1 MRKTGCTYPPVLSA
15 KERERE
21 KERNTADEGAAP
33 LRYLVVVSYHRIE
46 RMKKN
51 VFFFCC
57 YYCVLSTADNA
68 FFFLIIIISQINIA
82 QIGLGL
88 RDLFEE

>member
-51 VFFFCC
+51 VFFFVVIIAF
-57 YYCVLSTADNA
+57 YLLLTMH
-68 FFFLIIIISQINIA
+68 FFFLLLLSVK
-82 QIGLGL
+82 
-88 RDLFEE
+88 